1 MFAIRPVTVALV
13 VLFGITGC
21 GSDEKAAT
29 IVMPDVTGKKL
40 DVALSGIKSAGVEDD
55 VDVDGGGTFGVV
67 DESNWTVCT
76 QTPAAGQ
83 PVKDAPRL
91 SVDRS
96 CDVDDAATPTTTTVA
111 AAATTGAPEVSE
123 PAPEKETL
131 TVGNNADLAALLVGT
146 DCGEDTV
153 GVFARK
159 YRGQTIEFDANI
171 GAMNKHDDYDT
182 RYDFLVLSGD
192 YSETTSNGGPNFQFR
207 DVGTLDLHLT
217 GSNVPDSIGAGTNLH
232 VVARVGE
239 YIDRQCLFLLDPVLT
254 AIR

>member
-1 MFAIRPVTVALV
+1 MFAIRPVALAFV

-67 DESNWTVCT
+67 DESNWTVCG

-83 PVKDAPRL
+83 QVKGAPRL

-96 CDVDDAATPTTTTVA
+96 CDVDDAAAPTTQ

-131 TVGNNADLAALLVGT
+131 TGGNNADLAALLVGT

-153 GVFARK
+153 GAFASK
-159 YRGQTIEFDANI
+159 YRGQTIEFDGNI

-192 YSETTSNGGPNFQFR
+192 FSETTSNGGPNFQFR
-207 DVGTLDLHLT
+207 DVGILDLHLT

-232 VVARVGE
+232 VVAKVGE
-239 YIDRQCLFLLDPVLT
+239 YIDRQCLLLLDPVLT